1 MNIPLIQGQF
11 SAKDATDLITQL
23 IHVKIKYHEGKINH
37 ASNEEDIKMREQ
49 RIKQLQKDLYE
60 ARLFLESEP
69 VGVEA
74 IISLSKSNNKQS

>member
-23 IHVKIKYHEGKINH
+23 IHVKIKFHEGKINH
-37 ASNEEDIKMREQ
+37 ASSEEDIKMREQ

-69 VGVEA
+69 IGVEA